1 MIIIG
6 ERINATNKGVAA
18 AINNRDAA
26 YIQRLARSQAE
37 AGADYIDVNAATG
50 HSIEQEIADL
60 KWLID
65 AVSEAVDKP
74 LCIDSSNPQVLVA
87 AIDYYRNP
95 DVLVNSVNAEP
106 HKLDAVGS
114 AVAGRGLSVIAL
126 LTGEAGI
133 PRTVEE
139 RMVAAERIADRL
151 TTLGVKQESIYFD
164 PLALPI
170 SVDVNQGMVTLKTI
184 EQIKKNYPTAK
195 TAIGISNI
203 SYGLPCRRLVN
214 RAFLLM
220 AAAAGLDVA
229 ILDPT
234 DASMMSAVRSA
245 DLLVGKD
252 PSCRGF
258 IRAYRQGQ
266 LTE

>member
-1 MIIIG
+1 MIVIG

-18 AINNRDAA
+18 AINNKDTA

-37 AGADYIDVNAATG
+37 AGADYIDVNAGTG
-50 HSIEQEIADL
+50 HSPEQEISDM

-65 AVSEAVDKP
+65 TVSEAVDKP

-87 AIDYYRNP
+87 ALDYYRNP

-106 HKLDAVGS
+106 GKLDAVGS
-114 AVAGRGLSVIAL
+114 AVAGRGLSVIVL

-133 PRTVEE
+133 PRSVEE
-139 RMVAAERIADRL
+139 RMAAAEHIVNRL
-151 TTLGVKQESIYFD
+151 TALGIKQESIYFD
-164 PLALPI
+164 PLVLPV

-184 EQIKKNYPTAK
+184 EKIKSSYPMAK

-220 AAAAGLDVA
+220 AAAVGLDAA
-229 ILDPT
+229 ILDPS
-234 DASMMSAVRSA
+234 DASIMSAVRA
-245 DLLVGKD
+245 ANLLVGKD
-252 PSCRGF
+252 PSCKGF
-258 IRAYRQGQ
+258 IRAYRQGE

>member
-6 ERINATNKGVAA
+6 EKINATNRGVAA
-18 AINNRDAA
+18 AINNKDIV

-65 AVSEAVDKP
+65 TVSEAVDKP

-114 AVAGRGLSVIAL
+114 AVAGHGLSVIAL

-133 PRTVEE
+133 PRSVEE
-139 RMVAAERIADRL
+139 RMVAAEHIVGRL
-151 TTLGVKQESIYFD
+151 TTLGIKQENIYFD

-220 AAAAGLDVA
+220 AAAVGLDVA

-234 DASMMSAVRSA
+234 DASMMSAVRA
-245 DLLVGKD
+245 ANLLVGKD